1 MGFQPSNNEASQIVE
16 HLESQRKRLDKLI
29 EDEIKIAS
37 MSPFQEKRHE
47 EILLNNDFKNNIM
60 DEGFL

>member
-1 MGFQPSNNEASQIVE
+1 
-16 HLESQRKRLDKLI
+16 LDKLI

-47 EILLNNDFKNNIM
+47 EILLNNDFKNNIL